1 MLFAVVEQ
9 AVLFVVVVEQAAAWN
24 GNAGKGVRVKWDTGD
39 TNVYRWGYLGNYDV
53 QVLRVPPASAL

>member
-1 MLFAVVEQ
+1 M
-9 AVLFVVVVEQAAAWN
+9 LFVVVVEQAAAWN

-53 QVLRVPPASAL
+53 QVLLVSPASAL